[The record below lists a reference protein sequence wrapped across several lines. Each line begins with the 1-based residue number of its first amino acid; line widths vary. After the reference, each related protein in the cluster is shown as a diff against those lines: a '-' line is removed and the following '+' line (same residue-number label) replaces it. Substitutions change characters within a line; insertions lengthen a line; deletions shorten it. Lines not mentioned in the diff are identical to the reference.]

1 MLLTPRLRPRSTG
14 PILRSAPL
22 PVTATVLSALTHGL
36 LGVILFVAAST
47 WSSSQP
53 KTYVVNLVP
62 AVAAV
67 GSPQGEPTPTPA
79 PTAPTPVLPPR
90 PEEPPPRVAQRPQE
104 LPAREAPKAA
114 PSPPP
119 DLP

>member
-1 MLLTPRLRPRSTG
+1 MLLTPRLRPRVTG
-14 PILRSAPL
+14 PVLRSAPL

-36 LGVILFVAAST
+36 LGVILFVGATT
-47 WSSSQP
+47 WSSRQP

-67 GSPQGEPTPTPA
+67 GTPQGKPTPTPA
-79 PTAPTPVLPPR
+79 PTPALPR
-90 PEEPPPRVAQRPQE
+90 PEEPPPRVAQRPPE

-119 DLP
+119 ELPAR